1 MFGGERS
8 DELFGLWYPPE
19 SSAGDPTPIIEI
31 GSIFEPGC
39 MALAATNLPAFLRAW
54 SGYFM
59 AMMEAPEPALK
70 ALGLPKSLCALTN
83 KLQSEAIAPYLA

>member
-1 MFGGERS
+1 
-8 DELFGLWYPPE
+8 
-19 SSAGDPTPIIEI
+19 
-31 GSIFEPGC
+31 

-70 ALGLPKSLCALTN
+70 ALGLPKSLWVQTSSIHS
-83 KLQSEAIAPYLA
+83 QAIAPYLAWADPELPSKNPDSHLDRLDAEGVRALLGR